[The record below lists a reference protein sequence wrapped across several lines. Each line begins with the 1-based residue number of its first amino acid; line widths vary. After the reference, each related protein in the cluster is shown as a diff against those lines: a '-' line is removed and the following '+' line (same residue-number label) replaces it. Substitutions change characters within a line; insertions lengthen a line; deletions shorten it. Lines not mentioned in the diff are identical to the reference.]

1 MLIKIKNMAQL
12 RPNLYS
18 PGIYN
23 PVVQSNPKIDLY
35 NRGILP
41 DRISAAYRRRQKKTI
56 DKQPYIDRIQGPIQ
70 NPKMTPSA
78 MQMMGQGKNKSKVRA
93 PFNIG
98 NASKTIAFF
107 NDVGM
112 SAKKAPKM
120 VKGTLAK
127 MGPKSVAREP
137 TFNKKIGRYVK

>member
-1 MLIKIKNMAQL
+1 MSML
-12 RPNLYS
+12 RPYLNNTVGDGL
-18 PGIYN
+18 YN
-23 PVVQSNPKIDLY
+23 PIIQSNPRIDLY

-127 MGPKSVAREP
+127 MGPKSVAKEP
-137 TFNKKIGRYVK
+137 TYNKKIGRYVK

>member
-1 MLIKIKNMAQL
+1 MAQL

-35 NRGILP
+35 SRGILP
-41 DRISAAYRRRQKKTI
+41 DRISAKYRHKQKH
-56 DKQPYIDRIQGPIQ
+56 PIDRNPQMDKIQGPLQ
-70 NPKMTPSA
+70 GPKMQPSA
-78 MQMMGQGKNKSKVRA
+78 MQMMGQGKNKTKVRA
-93 PFNIG
+93 PFAKG
-98 NASKTIAFF
+98 NASKILAFY
-107 NDVGM
+107 NEAGI

-127 MGPKSVAREP
+127 LGPKSVAKEP
-137 TFNKKIGRYVK
+137 IFNSKLGRYVR